1 LPAQLPAGLVPWNR
15 AMTLTKSTAA
25 VVVHLDA
32 LHNLATWLARDSVE
46 AYALVRATCQQA
58 IRMLP
63 QPHAGTNPR
72 VGLLTIMWG
81 VYRQSHPLSADGAH
95 EIAVEHV
102 AADKRMLFH
111 TLSKADLDAG
121 LRQLPEAMRAAL
133 VLTDMEGY
141 PLEDV
146 GAIFGWSKPT
156 TQVALSKARQLLDSI
171 LQARLA
177 TTTVSP
183 EPEAKNSP

>member
-1 LPAQLPAGLVPWNR
+1 
-15 AMTLTKSTAA
+15 MTLTKLTAA

-32 LHNLATWLARDSVE
+32 LHNLATWLARDSAE

-58 IRMLP
+58 IGMIP

-81 VYRQSHPLSADGAH
+81 LYRTGHPLSPDGAN
-95 EIAVEHV
+95 EIAVEPV
-102 AADKRMLFH
+102 AADKRMLLH
-111 TLSKADLDAG
+111 TLSRADLDAG
-121 LRQLPEAMRAAL
+121 LRQLPEALRAAL
-133 VLTDMEGY
+133 ILSDMEGY

-146 GAIFGWSKPT
+146 AVIFGWSKPT

-171 LQARLA
+171 LQVRLA

-183 EPEAKNSP
+183 ESEAKNSP